1 MSTPHGSIMIGS
13 AGSNT
18 ASRRTGHANVEPNA
32 NEGGIGITT
41 GSEAT
46 LSSPEHRSSSSCVS
60 RKSAKFLVLP
70 FGVFGVFAKTPA
82 SFDSVGIATQPA
94 FAARSKGDC
103 AARDERPGTE
113 LFGQPIA
120 PPPPFSL
127 AIAAGFFFARRLGRA
142 SAPGP
147 VAKGALLS
155 ARASFSMKKS
165 R

>member
-1 MSTPHGSIMIGS
+1 MIHLNVVSADADHGVRGVSASIPPFEMSTPHGSIMIGS

-32 NEGGIGITT
+32 YEGGSGIST

-82 SFDSVGIATQPA
+82 SFDSIGIATQPA
-94 FAARSKGDC
+94 FAARSKGD
-103 AARDERPGTE
+103 
-113 LFGQPIA
+113 
-120 PPPPFSL
+120 
-127 AIAAGFFFARRLGRA
+127 
-142 SAPGP
+142 
-147 VAKGALLS
+147 
-155 ARASFSMKKS
+155 S
-165 R
+165 RGS